1 VIPFIEI
8 NVLDFKEKQ
17 STDGKESRGV
27 FMNGENFVFGSTNE

>member
-1 VIPFIEI
+1 VFPFIEI

-27 FMNGENFVFGSTNE
+27 LINGENLVFGSTNE